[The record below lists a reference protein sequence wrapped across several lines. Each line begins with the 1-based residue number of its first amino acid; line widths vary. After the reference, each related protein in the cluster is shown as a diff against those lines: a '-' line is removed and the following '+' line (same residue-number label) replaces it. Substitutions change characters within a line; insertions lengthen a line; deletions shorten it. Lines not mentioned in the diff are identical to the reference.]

1 MKQNYIRKSL
11 LGLGLLLLIP
21 GISHAQD
28 TGDNIYSL
36 HQTLSNLFDEMMPLC
51 RNMISVGRAIAGLG
65 ALFFIAMKVWG
76 HIARAEPI
84 DFYPLLRPF
93 AIGLAIILFPSLIY
107 GMNGVLKPITDAT
120 AAMAKDSHKAIEYFM
135 QKQEAEIM
143 NQPETASTGT
153 GNADSYSQYEQPE
166 DNGES
171 SGFLGSISQYFDWKN
186 KIKEAINELLQIV
199 YMAAGLAID
208 AIRTFYLLVLTII
221 GPIVLGISVF
231 GGLHHTLEHWF
242 ARYIHVYMWLPVANI
257 FGAISAKVLA
267 LMMTDGQVSM
277 VAYMIFLV
285 ISIIGY
291 TTVPSVAAYIVQPGG
306 GGRDTL
312 LSKATRLIPGMKGG

>member
-1 MKQNYIRKSL
+1 MKRKPTLYIL
-11 LGLGLLLLIP
+11 LGLCTVFLMPTIAC
-21 GISHAQD
+21 AQD

-51 RNMISVGRAIAGLG
+51 SKMIGVGRAIAGLG
-65 ALFFIAMKVWG
+65 ALFFIGMKVWG

-84 DFYPLLRPF
+84 DFYPLMRPF

-107 GMNGVLKPITDAT
+107 TMNGVLKPITSAT
-120 AAMAKDSHKAIEYFM
+120 ADMAKDSHKAIEHFM
-135 QKQEAEIM
+135 KKQEDEIM
-143 NQPETASTGT
+143 NQPETATAGT
-153 GNADSYSQYEQPE
+153 GNTDSYSQYEQPD

-171 SGFLGSISQYFDWKN
+171 TGFLGSISQFFDWKN
-186 KIKEAINELLQIV
+186 KVKEAINELLQIV

-208 AIRTFYLLVLTII
+208 TIRTFYLLVLAII

-257 FGAISAKVLA
+257 FGAISAKVLE
-267 LMMTDGQVSM
+267 LMMTDGHVSM
-277 VAYMIFLV
+277 VAYMVFLV

-291 TTVPSVAAYIVQPGG
+291 TTVPSVSAYIVQPGAG
-306 GGRDTL
+306 GQDIL
-312 LSKATRLIPGMKGG
+312 LNKATRLIPGMKRS

>member
-1 MKQNYIRKSL
+1 MKQNLIGKSL
-11 LGLGLLLLIP
+11 LGMGLILLIP
-21 GISHAQD
+21 GIACAQD
-28 TGDNIYSL
+28 TGDSIYSL
-36 HQTLSNLFDEMMPLC
+36 HQVLSNLFDEMMPLC
-51 RNMISVGRAIAGLG
+51 SKMIGVGRAIAGLG

-84 DFYPLLRPF
+84 DFYPLMRPF
-93 AIGLAIILFPSLIY
+93 AIGLAIILFPTLIY

-120 AAMAKDSHKAIEYFM
+120 ADMAKDSHKAIEYFM
-135 QKQEAEIM
+135 QKQEDDIM
-143 NQPETASTGT
+143 KQPETATAGT
-153 GNADSYSQYEQPE
+153 GNADSYSQYEQPD

-171 SGFLGSISQYFDWKN
+171 SGFLGSISQFFDWKN

-208 AIRTFYLLVLTII
+208 TIRTFYLIVLAII

-257 FGAISAKVLA
+257 FGAISAKVLE

>member
-1 MKQNYIRKSL
+1 MKRTSILSIV
-11 LGLGLLLLIP
+11 LGLCTAFLIP
-21 GISHAQD
+21 NIACAQD
-28 TGDNIYSL
+28 TGDSIYSL
-36 HQTLSNLFDEMMPLC
+36 HQTLSNLFDEMMPMC
-51 RNMISVGRAIAGLG
+51 SNMISVGRALAGLG

-84 DFYPLLRPF
+84 DFYPLMRPF

-120 AAMAKDSHKAIEYFM
+120 AAMAKDSHKGIEYFM
-135 QKQEAEIM
+135 QKQEDEIM
-143 NQPETASTGT
+143 NQPETATAGT
-153 GNADSYSQYEQPE
+153 GNSDSFSQYEQPE

-171 SGFLGSISQYFDWKN
+171 SGFLGSISQFFDWKN

-208 AIRTFYLLVLTII
+208 TIRTFYLLVLAII
-221 GPIVLGISVF
+221 SPIVLGLSVF

-257 FGAISAKVLA
+257 FGAISAKVLE

-306 GGRDTL
+306 GGKDTL
-312 LSKATRLIPGMKGG
+312 LSKATRLIPGMK

>member
-1 MKQNYIRKSL
+1 MQRNLTRKSL
-11 LGLGLLLLIP
+11 LGLGSILLIP
-21 GISHAQD
+21 TFACAQD
-28 TGDNIYSL
+28 TGDSIYSL
-36 HQTLSNLFDEMMPLC
+36 HQTLSHLFDEMMPLC
-51 RNMISVGRAIAGLG
+51 SNMISIGRAIAGLG

-84 DFYPLLRPF
+84 DFYPLMRPF
-93 AIGLAIILFPSLIY
+93 AIGLAIILFPTLIY

-135 QKQEAEIM
+135 QKQEDDIM
-143 NQPETASTGT
+143 SQPETATAGT
-153 GNADSYSQYEQPE
+153 GNTDSYNQYEQPE

-171 SGFLGSISQYFDWKN
+171 SGFLGSISQFFDWKN

-208 AIRTFYLLVLTII
+208 TIRTFYLLVLAII

-257 FGAISAKVLA
+257 FGAISAKVLE

-312 LSKATRLIPGMKGG
+312 LSKATKLIPGMK